1 MPYDLE
7 PMRLS
12 DVPEVEAIER
22 VSFTSPWTRRAY
34 EYDLTENPLAHYV
47 VVREGVEP
55 QAGQQLPDDT
65 KQAAAAE
72 IDSRDSQPLTWRQR
86 IGAVLSAVVRALSLH
101 GMRTPGRKTPL
112 AGTRTP
118 VLGFAGLW
126 MAVEEAHLVTIAVH
140 PDYRGRGLGE
150 LLLIGSLDLAAGI
163 HASTVFLEVRM
174 SNVAAKRMYDKYGF
188 VLSRIRKAYYSD
200 NGEDA
205 LEMVADGI
213 DKPQFQSRL
222 QRLKK
227 MLIEKM
233 TESLQQEEPALDL
246 EQ

>member
-1 MPYDLE
+1 
-7 PMRLS
+7 
-12 DVPEVEAIER
+12 
-22 VSFTSPWTRRAY
+22 
-34 EYDLTENPLAHYV
+34 
-47 VVREGVEP
+47 
-55 QAGQQLPDDT
+55 
-65 KQAAAAE
+65 
-72 IDSRDSQPLTWRQR
+72 
-86 IGAVLSAVVRALSLH
+86 
-101 GMRTPGRKTPL
+101 
-112 AGTRTP
+112 
-118 VLGFAGLW
+118 
-126 MAVEEAHLVTIAVH
+126 
-140 PDYRGRGLGE
+140 
-150 LLLIGSLDLAAGI
+150 
-163 HASTVFLEVRM
+163 VRM